1 MWTSV
6 PMSLKAA
13 SILLALTTLTFA
25 TIAAAQDYPT
35 KPVRVI
41 IPFPPGAIND
51 TVGRLIATQLTNR
64 LGKQFIV
71 DNRAGAGGVVGTELA
86 ANAPKDGYTLLVVS
100 LVNTVNP
107 WLYKLNY
114 EPIKSFAPIAFL
126 ASSPNILV
134 VNPQVPAKTL
144 AEFIALAKKQPGKMQ
159 YASGG
164 VGSFMHLGGELFKL
178 SAGIDL
184 LHVPFRGGGPAMT
197 DVMGGHTN
205 AAFATIPT
213 STPQVKAGKVRGVG
227 RRGREAPGGAAG
239 RPHRRRSR
247 TAGLSRRQL
256 GRHRGAGRRTACDR
270 RQAEQGNRGDHAIA
284 GDAEAAREP
293 GPGIHFH
300 DPGRVRHLHG
310 EGIGQMGTRREGGR
324 HQAAMNSTLR
334 HFVSPG
340 CGRSVM

>member
-1 MWTSV
+1 M
-6 PMSLKAA
+6 PKLASLLSKAA
-13 SILLALTTLTFA
+13 GILLALTTL
-25 TIAAAQDYPT
+25 AAAQDYPA

-51 TVGRLIATQLTNR
+51 TVGRLIATELTNR

-114 EPIKSFAPIAFL
+114 EPIKSFAPIAFV
-126 ASSPNILV
+126 AASPNILV

-144 AEFIALAKKQPGKMQ
+144 AEFIALAKKQPGKIQ

-178 SAGIDL
+178 SAGVDL

-213 STPQVKAGKVRGVG
+213 STPQVRAGKVRALAVG
-227 RRGREAPGGAAG
+227 ASKRQAAL
-239 RPHRRRSR
+239 PDVP
-247 TAGLSRRQL
+247 TADEAGLPGYHVSNWVGIVAPAGTPSAIVDKLNKEVAAIMQSPEMQKQL
-256 GRHRGAGRRTACDR
+256 ANQGLEFTAMTPAEFGTFMEKELAQWDR
-270 RQAEQGNRGDHAIA
+270 
-284 GDAEAAREP
+284 
-293 GPGIHFH
+293 
-300 DPGRVRHLHG
+300 VVK
-310 EGIGQMGTRREGGR
+310 EGGIK
-324 HQAAMNSTLR
+324 AE
-334 HFVSPG
+334 
-340 CGRSVM
+340 

>member
-6 PMSLKAA
+6 AMPRRAA
-13 SILLALTTLTFA
+13 VVLLALTVIPFA
-25 TIAAAQDYPT
+25 TLATAQDYPT

-51 TVGRLIATQLTNR
+51 TVGRLIATELTNR

-114 EPIKSFAPIAFL
+114 EPIKSFAPIAFV

-144 AEFIALAKKQPGKMQ
+144 AEFIALAKKQPGKVQ

-178 SAGIDL
+178 SAGVDL

-197 DVMGGHTN
+197 DVMGGHSHTN

-213 STPQVKAGKVRGVG
+213 ATPQVKAGKVRALVVG
-227 RRGREAPGGAAG
+227 ASKRQAAL
-239 RPHRRRSR
+239 PDVP
-247 TAGLSRRQL
+247 TADEAGLPGYHVANWVGLVAPAGTPPAIVDKLNKEVAAIMQSPDMQKQL
-256 GRHRGAGRRTACDR
+256 ANQGLEFVSMTP
-270 RQAEQGNRGDHAIA
+270 AEFGTFMEKELAQW
-284 GDAEAAREP
+284 
-293 GPGIHFH
+293 
-300 DPGRVRHLHG
+300 GRVVK
-310 EGIGQMGTRREGGR
+310 EGGIKA
-324 HQAAMNSTLR
+324 Q
-334 HFVSPG
+334 
-340 CGRSVM
+340 

>member
-1 MWTSV
+1 M
-6 PMSLKAA
+6 PKRASL
-13 SILLALTTLTFA
+13 LLRTAGLVLAFTTF
-25 TIAAAQDYPT
+25 AAAQDYPT

-51 TVGRLIATQLTNR
+51 TVGRLIATELSHR

-71 DNRAGAGGVVGTELA
+71 DNRAGAGGVVGSELA

-114 EPIKSFAPIAFL
+114 EPIKSFAPIAFV
-126 ASSPNILV
+126 AASPNILV

-144 AEFIALAKKQPGKMQ
+144 AEFIALAKKQPGKVQ

-178 SAGIDL
+178 SAGVDL

-213 STPQVKAGKVRGVG
+213 ATPQVKAGKVRALAVG
-227 RRGREAPGGAAG
+227 A
-239 RPHRRRSR
+239 
-247 TAGLSRRQL
+247 SRRQAAL
-256 GRHRGAGRRTACDR
+256 PDVPTADEAGLPGYHVSNWVGLVAPAGIPAAIVDKLNKEIAVIMQSPEMQKQLENQGLEFTAMTP
-270 RQAEQGNRGDHAIA
+270 AEFGTFMEKELAQW
-284 GDAEAAREP
+284 
-293 GPGIHFH
+293 
-300 DPGRVRHLHG
+300 GRVVK
-310 EGIGQMGTRREGGR
+310 EGGIK
-324 HQAAMNSTLR
+324 AE
-334 HFVSPG
+334 
-340 CGRSVM
+340 

>member
-1 MWTSV
+1 M
-6 PMSLKAA
+6 PKLASLLPKTAG
-13 SILLALTTLTFA
+13 ILLALTTL
-25 TIAAAQDYPT
+25 AAAQDYPT

-51 TVGRLIATQLTNR
+51 TVGRLIATELTNR

-86 ANAPKDGYTLLVVS
+86 ANAPKDGYTLLIVS

-114 EPIKSFAPIAFL
+114 EPIKSFAPIAFV
-126 ASSPNILV
+126 AASPNILV

-144 AEFIALAKKQPGKMQ
+144 GEFIALAKKQPGKVQ

-178 SAGIDL
+178 SAGVDL

-197 DVMGGHTN
+197 DVMGGHTS

-213 STPQVKAGKVRGVG
+213 ATPQVNAGKVRALAVG
-227 RRGREAPGGAAG
+227 ASKRQAAL
-239 RPHRRRSR
+239 PDVP
-247 TAGLSRRQL
+247 TAAEAGLPGYHVSNWVGLVAPAGVPAAIVDKLNKEVAAIMQTPEMRKQL
-256 GRHRGAGRRTACDR
+256 ENQGLEFTAMSPA
-270 RQAEQGNRGDHAIA
+270 QFGVFMEKEMAQW
-284 GDAEAAREP
+284 
-293 GPGIHFH
+293 
-300 DPGRVRHLHG
+300 GRVVK
-310 EGIGQMGTRREGGR
+310 EGGIKA
-324 HQAAMNSTLR
+324 Q
-334 HFVSPG
+334 
-340 CGRSVM
+340 